1 MDNLP
6 IELLPKE
13 GLDREQVA
21 LLLLASIAF
30 KQFSLAHVMNASAE
44 ELQAALGL
52 IENPEVGQAESLDE
66 LLEANN
72 RLEQSLQHVIKKEI
86 LLLYKLDNILKYLK
100 ENP

>member
-1 MDNLP
+1 MGNLP
-6 IELLPKE
+6 NNLMPME

-30 KQFSLAHVMNASAE
+30 EEFRLAHVMTASAE

-52 IENPEVGQAESLDE
+52 IANPEIEQADSLDE

-72 RLEQSLQHVIKKEI
+72 RLEQSLQNVIKKEI
-86 LLLYKLDNILKYLK
+86 LLLYKLDSILKYLK
-100 ENP
+100 EHP